1 MSRARVAGPGG
12 GAGPAAPSAGPA
24 RRPRTGVRAPT
35 PRLCKGARLPAGP
48 GDGKRGGGG
57 VGGWHWLPGP
67 WSRGSALQPRAP
79 RARTPP
85 CGSPRPEAGRRRGRE
100 VPACIRGA
108 GVSAPLA
115 GAAQPGGEVQG
126 VPARREGGAVWP
138 APAAERGGGP
148 GKSLGACQE
157 HSAHNN
163 LAENTAAS
171 ASRNPGLAQS
181 PAGRASPG
189 PTQCTHQPWGFSLS
203 SSQVPALSH
212 HP

>member
-12 GAGPAAPSAGPA
+12 GAGPAAGGAGPA
-24 RRPRTGVRAPT
+24 LRPRIGVRART
-35 PRLCKGARLPAGP
+35 PRLCKGARLRVGAG
-48 GDGKRGGGG
+48 DRG
-57 VGGWHWLPGP
+57 LGP
-67 WSRGSALQPRAP
+67 WSRGSALQPC
-79 RARTPP
+79 TPP
-85 CGSPRPEAGRRRGRE
+85 TPHPPLRVPSAGGGAATGTRSPRLHKGGRE
-100 VPACIRGA
+100 FLPRWRA
-108 GVSAPLA
+108 
-115 GAAQPGGEVQG
+115 GGEVQG

-138 APAAERGGGP
+138 APAAWGGGGG

-181 PAGRASPG
+181 PAGCASLG

-203 SSQVPALSH
+203 SPQVPALGH